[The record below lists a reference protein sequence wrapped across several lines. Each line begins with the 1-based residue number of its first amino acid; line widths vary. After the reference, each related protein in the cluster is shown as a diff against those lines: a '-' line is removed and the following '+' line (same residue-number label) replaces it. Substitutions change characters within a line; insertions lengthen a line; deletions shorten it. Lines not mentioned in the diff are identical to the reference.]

1 MILIAAPGQGS
12 QSPGFLSPWL
22 ELDGVRDLVG
32 ELGEA
37 AGVDL
42 IEHGTESDA
51 ETIKDTKVAQPLIV
65 AAGIVAAR
73 ALDIPA
79 TTAVAGH
86 SVGEITAMAISG
98 ILSDSEA
105 MSLVGV
111 RGRAMAEAAGLVST
125 GMAAVLGGDAGELE
139 TKLEELGLHAANF
152 NGAGQTVVAG
162 ETDALAALA
171 ENPPTKARVVPLQT
185 AGAFHTR
192 FMEPAV
198 VQVRDFA
205 GDIEPADPNLAIYS
219 NRHGDR
225 VASGQ
230 EFLDLVVEQISAP
243 VRWDDCMESFARDG
257 IAGMIELAPAGA
269 LAGLAKRGM
278 RGVPVVA
285 VKTPNELEAAQA
297 MLKGE
302 TE

>member
-1 MILIAAPGQGS
+1 MIVVAAPGQGS

-42 IEHGTESDA
+42 IKHGTESDA
-51 ETIKDTKVAQPLIV
+51 ETIKDTKIAQPLIV
-65 AAGIVAAR
+65 AAGIVTAG
-73 ALDIPA
+73 ALEIPSSS
-79 TTAVAGH
+79 AVAGH
-86 SVGEITAMAISG
+86 SVGEITAMALSG
-98 ILSDSEA
+98 ILTNQEA
-105 MSLVGV
+105 MALVGL
-111 RGRAMAEAAGLVST
+111 RGRAMAEAAGLVDT
-125 GMAAVLGGDAGELE
+125 GMAAVLGGSAEDLE
-139 TKLEELGLHAANF
+139 SKLEELGLHAANF
-152 NGAGQTVVAG
+152 NGGGQVVVAG
-162 ETDALAALA
+162 ESDALAQLA
-171 ENPPTKARVVPLQT
+171 ENPPARARVVPLQT

-205 GDIEPADPNLAIYS
+205 AELKPSDPKLKIYT
-219 NRHGDR
+219 NRHGGS

-230 EFLDLVVEQISAP
+230 EFLDLVVEQISSP
-243 VRWDDCMESFARDG
+243 VHWDDCMEAFVEDG
-257 IAGMIELAPAGA
+257 IQGMVELAPAGA

-285 VKTPNELEAAQA
+285 VKTPEDIEAAQA

-302 TE
+302 AE

>member
-12 QSPGFLSPWL
+12 QSPGFLAPWL

-37 AGVDL
+37 AGIDL
-42 IEHGTESDA
+42 VKHGTESDA

-65 AAGIVAAR
+65 AAGIVTAR
-73 ALDIPA
+73 ALEIPA

-98 ILSDSEA
+98 ILSHDEA
-105 MSLVGV
+105 MALVGL

-152 NGAGQTVVAG
+152 NGAGQIVVAG
-162 ETDALAALA
+162 ETDALRDLA
-171 ENPPTKARVVPLQT
+171 ENPPEKARVVPLQT

-198 VQVRDFA
+198 VKVRDFA

-225 VASGQ
+225 VVSGQ
-230 EFLDLVVEQISAP
+230 EFLDLVVEQISSP
-243 VRWDDCMESFARDG
+243 VQWEDCMESFVRDD

-285 VKTPNELEAAQA
+285 VKTPDELEAAQA

-302 TE
+302 AE